1 MRLRR
6 NDEPRDDVAAM
17 QRRWDDGSV
26 SMSDSTHRKKI
37 GLVAVRRFLFIAA
50 VAFWLGG
57 FTFYSA
63 VVIHIGIRMLGSH
76 LRQGLVTQRVTDWLN
91 LAGAIAL
98 LIMLWNMAAIWRARG
113 RILRFLLCSTWL
125 VMAAILVELVLLH
138 PLLDRL
144 LDTTQ
149 RQILDSEKFGRLHH
163 IYLMSSIVQWV
174 AGLIHIWSAVAGE
187 WM

>member
-1 MRLRR
+1 MRRHY
-6 NDEPRDDVAAM
+6 
-17 QRRWDDGSV
+17 DDGSV
-26 SMSDSTHRKKI
+26 GATHSSFHRKF

-63 VVIHIGIRMLGSH
+63 VVIHTGIRVLGSH

-98 LIMLWNMAAIWRARG
+98 LVLLWNMAAIWRARG
-113 RILRFLLCSTWL
+113 RLLRFLLCITWL
-125 VMAAILVELVLLH
+125 VMAVILVELVLLH

-144 LDTTQ
+144 LDTTH
-149 RQILDSEKFGRLHH
+149 RQILDSEKFDRLHH

-174 AGLIHIWSAVAGE
+174 AGLIHIWSTVAGE
-187 WM
+187 GL